1 MIMEKLTL
9 TGALSAN
16 PDFDNR
22 IYCPALDGLT
32 VSQSD
37 LAFVMPR
44 LDHNRVLREKPR
56 QGDWAAILASDPFG
70 SEATMFSQLFEM
82 GYRGVANWPSSILLD
97 GSLRQSMSTIPASPE
112 FEYAFLARA
121 KDAGFQTLAF
131 FISLTQARAAVKAGL
146 DHLVL
151 HPGLL
156 DVESPDSGS
165 LVLGSL
171 QRLIETIRDEA
182 KHVRVLAYT
191 SAWHERMVPLSSLEV
206 DGLIWCEG
214 AS

>member
-1 MIMEKLTL
+1 MQNLTL
-9 TGALSAN
+9 TGTPSAD
-16 PDFDNR
+16 PDQIDR
-22 IYCPALDGLT
+22 IYCPALGGLS
-32 VSQSD
+32 VSQAD

-44 LDHNRVLREKPR
+44 LDHNRVLRETPK

-70 SEATMFSQLFEM
+70 SEATMLSQLYEK
-82 GYRGVANWPSSILLD
+82 GYRGVVNWPSSILLD

-121 KDAGFQTLAF
+121 KAAGFQTLAF
-131 FISLTQARAAVKAGL
+131 FISLAQARAAVRAGL
-146 DHLVL
+146 DQLAL

-156 DVESPDSGS
+156 DVDSPDSGA

-171 QRLIETIRDEA
+171 QRVIETIRDEA
-182 KHVRVLAYT
+182 EQVSVFAYT
-191 SAWHERMVPLSSLEV
+191 STWHERMVPLSTLDV

-214 AS
+214 AA

>member
-1 MIMEKLTL
+1 MMKNLTL
-9 TGALSAN
+9 TGALSTN
-16 PDFDNR
+16 PDLVDR
-22 IYCPALDGLT
+22 IYCPALAGLT
-32 VSQSD
+32 VSRSD
-37 LAFVMPR
+37 LTFVMPR
-44 LDHNRVLREKPR
+44 IDHNRVLREAPQ
-56 QGDWAAILASDPFG
+56 QGEWAAILASDPFG
-70 SEATMFSQLFEM
+70 SEATMFSQLLEK

-121 KDAGFQTLAF
+121 RDAGFQTLAF
-131 FISLTQARAAVKAGL
+131 FISLTQARVAVKLGL

-156 DVESPDSGS
+156 DVENPDSGS

-191 SAWHERMVPLSSLEV
+191 SVWHERMVPLSSLEV

-214 AS
+214 DS